1 MNSISPLNIEKIN
14 RIAIRMLGLATLYAA
29 MDFSLLL
36 VLFYA
41 GMASGVI
48 VATFGIA
55 ASALLAGFYLL
66 VKTGANRAFTDPGMA
81 VSQIFAGAMMQIGFL
96 MAAPDVGIIFLV
108 NLFSTFMFGLVALNL
123 RQFIQLWL
131 IVAATIAAAFFF
143 VGDRI
148 GFPNSTGLS
157 QALMCILFIFTLGQ
171 SVYLA
176 GVISNFRLKLFRN
189 NQALT
194 VALKTVEEM
203 ATRDALTDILN
214 RRALLQILEI
224 ELLSFKRTGAP
235 FCIAVIDL
243 DHFKQINDSFGHA
256 VGDEVLKIFVRI
268 VQHDMR
274 VPDRVARYGGDEFVV
289 VLANTSLDIAA
300 SVLERVCAGVAQY
313 DWNAVA
319 PGLTVSVSIG
329 IAAIKNGDTIAS
341 ALERADS
348 ALYAAKS
355 AGRNSVRGSFSQ
367 SKG

>member
-36 VLFYA
+36 ALFYA
-41 GMASGVI
+41 GMASGII

-108 NLFSTFMFGLVALNL
+108 NLFSTFMFGLAALNL

-203 ATRDALTDILN
+203 ATRDA
-214 RRALLQILEI
+214 RRADRYPEPPRAAAD
-224 ELLSFKRTGAP
+224 SGNRT
-235 FCIAVIDL
+235 AVIQT
-243 DHFKQINDSFGHA
+243 H
-256 VGDEVLKIFVRI
+256 R
-268 VQHDMR
+268 
-274 VPDRVARYGGDEFVV
+274 
-289 VLANTSLDIAA
+289 
-300 SVLERVCAGVAQY
+300 
-313 DWNAVA
+313 
-319 PGLTVSVSIG
+319 
-329 IAAIKNGDTIAS
+329 S
-341 ALERADS
+341 AFLHR
-348 ALYAAKS
+348 
-355 AGRNSVRGSFSQ
+355 RHRPGSFQ
-367 SKG
+367 ADQ